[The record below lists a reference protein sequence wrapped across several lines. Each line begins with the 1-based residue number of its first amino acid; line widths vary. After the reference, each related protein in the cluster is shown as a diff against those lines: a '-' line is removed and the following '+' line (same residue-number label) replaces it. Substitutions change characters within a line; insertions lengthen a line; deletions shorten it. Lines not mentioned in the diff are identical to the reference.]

1 MVKFVEIEEEEI
13 YDDNDSQYTTDSE
26 DEASGAQ
33 KEDDSDA
40 EDSASDLDTDDE
52 ENEYD
57 DDDDD
62 YLEESL
68 LERLSALKDIIPA
81 EQRSAITGTISSIGS
96 WGKFG
101 LSLAGKLGWIF
112 TTSALLVVFPLAI
125 ESDREKMM
133 QQWEAEQNG
142 MAAGGPHGAPMGGA
156 MPPQH
161 QPGMPGMPGIAPGI
175 APGVVA

>member
-57 DDDDD
+57 DDDD

-101 LSLAGKLGWIF
+101 MSLAGKLGWIF

-133 QQWEAEQNG
+133 QQWEAEQSG

-156 MPPQH
+156 MPPPQH
-161 QPGMPGMPGIAPGI
+161 QPGMPGMPGIAPG
-175 APGVVA
+175 VVA